1 MRETLLTPLEDATL
15 QFVLAHAAEGDGWLD
30 LTGVCSR
37 TGRMLPDVRDAVH
50 ALVRRRLLV
59 LDDKAR
65 HTPRWMRFLLPAP
78 AKTGTPPAS
87 IPIA

>member
-15 QFVLAHAAEGDGWLD
+15 QHVLAHASEGDGWLD

-37 TGRMLPDVRDAVH
+37 TARMLPDVRDAVY

-59 LDDKAR
+59 LDDKAQ
-65 HTPRWMRFLLPAP
+65 HTPRWMRFLLPETVKP
-78 AKTGTPPAS
+78 SPPPAS
-87 IPIA
+87 VPIP